1 MNQHSNHNLDIENYS
16 LYELLDLFQL
26 DINHITPEKMKKA
39 RNKVLYMHP
48 DKSKLPKEYFLF
60 YKKAFEVIVRTFESQ
75 TKVNQNVPKNEE
87 ILYTPDTPYVQLDKK
102 QVQKT
107 IHTMKPAQFN
117 DKFNELFESHAQ
129 LKRNNEQKNEWF
141 HQHDE
146 QSDMIHQVKNKTD
159 MDSAF
164 EQFKQ
169 KQHAIVR
176 YTGVVPL
183 MNNGGSSGLY
193 DEDDEDDQNYISAD
207 IFSKLKFDDLRKVH
221 KDQTVFNISEQ
232 QFNSVPQYRSVDHYV
247 RSREQQSHE
256 PMQKQVAE
264 QQLQTQRQTHEQIIQ
279 QKQYHS
285 QIQSAQAQER
295 SQQMLSNFLRIGT

>member
-1 MNQHSNHNLDIENYS
+1 MNEHSNHNLDIENYS

-146 QSDMIHQVKNKTD
+146 QTNDMHQVKNKTD
-159 MDSAF
+159 MDAAF
-164 EQFKQ
+164 EQYKQ

-264 QQLQTQRQTHEQIIQ
+264 QQLQTQRQTHEQRIQ